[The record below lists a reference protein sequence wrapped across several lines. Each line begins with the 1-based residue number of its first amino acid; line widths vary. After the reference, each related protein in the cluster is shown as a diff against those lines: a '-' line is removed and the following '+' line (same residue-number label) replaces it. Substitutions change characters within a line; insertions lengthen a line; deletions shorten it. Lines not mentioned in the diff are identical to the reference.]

1 MKLTSI
7 KKFAFVL
14 IAAFSMNP
22 NWLHAQSSR
31 NVTVKSFDAL
41 TVSSGIDMYIT
52 QGNTESL
59 VIKGNEDV
67 IKDVVVEQNG
77 SSIVVKYKEG
87 INWGRLFKNQSIK
100 VYVNFKNL
108 KSLTSSGG
116 SDLYTENTLK
126 ADQLSVTA
134 SGGSDVKLTLACK
147 DLTLKV
153 SGGSDADIK
162 GSGENMQLT
171 ASGGADVDAFGYIV
185 SNAKV
190 SVSGGSD
197 ANIHVT
203 KALEAGASGG
213 SDVNYKGSASLK
225 KTTSSKSGDINHVN

>member
-1 MKLTSI
+1 MKITNI
-7 KKFAFVL
+7 KKFALVL

-31 NVTVKSFDAL
+31 NVTVKNFDAL

-52 QGNTESL
+52 QGNAETL

-67 IKDVVVEQNG
+67 IKDVVVEQSG
-77 SSIVVKYKEG
+77 SSVVIKYKEG

-100 VYVNFKNL
+100 VYVNYKNL

-116 SDLYTENTLK
+116 SDVYTENTLK
-126 ADQLSVTA
+126 ADQLSITA

-147 DLTLKV
+147 DLTVRV
-153 SGGSDADIK
+153 SGGSDADLK

-171 ASGGADVDAFGYIV
+171 ASGGSDVDAFGYIV
-185 SNAKV
+185 NNAKV

-197 ANIHVT
+197 ANIHVN